1 MSTWVQAI
9 KKRLEGD
16 KIIWM
21 VALILS
27 VWSLLSVYSSI
38 SSLAVKAGGNS
49 LKFLTKQGIFLL
61 LGLMVMYIIHRINYK
76 YLARLANFVYVLA
89 VLALALTLVFGSDI
103 NDAKRWLEIPF
114 IGLTLQTSDFAKV
127 ALVIYLAKELHV
139 RREILDDFRNGIVPI
154 LIRIGLVCGLILPED
169 LSTAAL
175 LGAVS
180 IGMML
185 IASVPWQS
193 MFRIGGLVVA
203 MVISIYGVG
212 KFAPDVFPRF
222 GTWTNRIEQFAGFAS
237 DGITGES
244 KEGEYQIELA
254 QVAIHNGGMF
264 PTGPGT
270 GTSRN
275 FLPHPYSDMIYAF
288 IIEEWGAIV
297 GGMGLLLL
305 YLILMYRTIDAAIK
319 CDKLFGSYMAMGLG
333 MLITTQALINMA
345 VAVRLFPTTGQP
357 LPLVSYGGTSIL
369 FTSVSIGI
377 ILAVSRAPLLAMK
390 R

>member
-1 MSTWVQAI
+1 MSNWVQAI
-9 KKRLEGD
+9 KNRLEGD
-16 KIIWM
+16 RVIWM

-49 LKFLTKQGIFLL
+49 LKFLTKQGMFLV
-61 LGLMVMYIIHRINYK
+61 LGLITIYVVHRINYK
-76 YLARLANFVYVLA
+76 YIVKLANFVYVAA
-89 VLALALTLVFGSDI
+89 VLALVLTLAIGPDI
-103 NDAKRWLEIPF
+103 NEAKRWLEIPF

-127 ALVIYLAKELHV
+127 AMVIYLAKELHV
-139 RREILDDFRNGIVPI
+139 RREILDDFRNGIVPM
-154 LIRIGLVCGLILPED
+154 LIRIGIVCGLILPED

-175 LGAVS
+175 LGAVC

-203 MVISIYGVG
+203 MGISVYGIG
-212 KFAPDVFPRF
+212 KFAPDLVPRF
-222 GTWTNRIEQFAGFAS
+222 GTWTSRIEQFVGFAS
-237 DGITGES
+237 SGVSGEAS
-244 KEGEYQIELA
+244 EGEYQIELA
-254 QVAIHNGGMF
+254 QVAIHNGGML

-288 IIEEWGAIV
+288 IIEEWGAII

-305 YLILMYRTIDAAIK
+305 YLILMYRTIDAARK

-333 MLITTQALINMA
+333 MLITLQALINMA

-369 FTSVSIGI
+369 FTSISIGI
-377 ILAVSRAPLLAMK
+377 ILAVSRSPLVAA
-390 R
+390 RR